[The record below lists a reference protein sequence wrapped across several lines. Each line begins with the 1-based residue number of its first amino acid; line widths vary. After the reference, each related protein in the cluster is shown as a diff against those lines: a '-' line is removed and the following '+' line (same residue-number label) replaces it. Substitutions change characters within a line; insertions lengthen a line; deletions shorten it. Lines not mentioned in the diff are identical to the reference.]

1 MVLYDSL
8 IFFLTNSSTSFI
20 FKLNSNVE
28 RILSYTNINIL
39 FPKAANL
46 PSNIIEE
53 AYVVLKSKKKAK
65 KLQKI
70 EKNNQECI
78 ERFSD
83 KDNYVVKEAELLVS
97 DYLEKMNNNKMI
109 LNVKT
114 KRKYKRLKNYAYIS
128 SIVMCLQFLM
138 LIIK

>member
-1 MVLYDSL
+1 MEINNNKNMVVL
-8 IFFLTNSSTSFI
+8 
-20 FKLNSNVE
+20 K
-28 RILSYTNINIL
+28 
-39 FPKAANL
+39 NL
-46 PSNIIEE
+46 PSNIVEE
-53 AYVVLKSKKKAK
+53 AYVILKSRSKAK

-70 EKNNQECI
+70 ENNTQESIGEFAGKN
-78 ERFSD
+78 
-83 KDNYVVKEAELLVS
+83 NYVVKEAELLVS
-97 DYLEKMNNNKMI
+97 DYLEKINNNKII

>member
-1 MVLYDSL
+1 MEINNNKNMVVL
-8 IFFLTNSSTSFI
+8 
-20 FKLNSNVE
+20 K
-28 RILSYTNINIL
+28 
-39 FPKAANL
+39 NL
-46 PSNIIEE
+46 PSNIVEE
-53 AYVVLKSKKKAK
+53 AYVILKSKNKAK

-70 EKNNQECI
+70 ENDNKESI
-78 ERFSD
+78 GEFTG

-97 DYLEKMNNNKMI
+97 YYLEKINNNKMI

-128 SIVMCLQFLM
+128 SIVICLQFLM

>member
-1 MVLYDSL
+1 MEINNNKNMVVL
-8 IFFLTNSSTSFI
+8 
-20 FKLNSNVE
+20 K
-28 RILSYTNINIL
+28 
-39 FPKAANL
+39 NL
-46 PSNIIEE
+46 PSNIVEE
-53 AYVVLKSKKKAK
+53 AYVILKSRSKAK

-70 EKNNQECI
+70 ENNTQESIGEFAGKN
-78 ERFSD
+78 
-83 KDNYVVKEAELLVS
+83 NYVVKEAELLVS
-97 DYLEKMNNNKMI
+97 DYLEKVNNNKII

>member
-1 MVLYDSL
+1 MEINNNKNMVVL
-8 IFFLTNSSTSFI
+8 
-20 FKLNSNVE
+20 K
-28 RILSYTNINIL
+28 
-39 FPKAANL
+39 NL
-46 PSNIIEE
+46 PSNIVEE

-70 EKNNQECI
+70 ENNNKESI
-78 ERFSD
+78 GEFTG
-83 KDNYVVKEAELLVS
+83 KDNYIVKEAELLVS

-114 KRKYKRLKNYAYIS
+114 KRKYKRLKKYAYIS

>member
-1 MVLYDSL
+1 MEINKNKNMVVL
-8 IFFLTNSSTSFI
+8 
-20 FKLNSNVE
+20 K
-28 RILSYTNINIL
+28 
-39 FPKAANL
+39 NL